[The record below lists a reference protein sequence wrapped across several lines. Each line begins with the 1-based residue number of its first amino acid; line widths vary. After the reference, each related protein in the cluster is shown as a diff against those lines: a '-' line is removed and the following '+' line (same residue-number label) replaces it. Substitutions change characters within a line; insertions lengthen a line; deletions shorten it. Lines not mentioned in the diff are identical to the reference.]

1 MHILIKNKYLIYDNY
16 KVKCA
21 LGKRGIGL
29 KRREGDLIT
38 PKGTF
43 KIKQIFYRHD
53 RIKKIETSIK
63 KYKINKKMGWC
74 NDTNSK
80 YYNKLVKYPCSF
92 KSENLYRK
100 DSIYDIILVLNYNM
114 NPTRKKRGSAIFLHV
129 SKNNY
134 SDTEGC
140 VAIRKKDLLKLLKK
154 ITKTTKVKII

>member
-43 KIKQIFYRHD
+43 KIKQIFYRYD
-53 RIKKIETSIK
+53 RIKKLETSIK

-80 YYNKLVKYPCSF
+80 YYNKLVKYPFSF

-100 DSIYDIILVLNYNM
+100 DNIYDIILVLNYNM
-114 NPTRKKRGSAIFLHV
+114 SPRKRKEVQFFCMFQ
-129 SKNNY
+129 NNY
-134 SDTEGC
+134 SDTKGC
-140 VAIRKKDLLKLLKK
+140 VAIEKRF
-154 ITKTTKVKII
+154 TTKKNQKIQK